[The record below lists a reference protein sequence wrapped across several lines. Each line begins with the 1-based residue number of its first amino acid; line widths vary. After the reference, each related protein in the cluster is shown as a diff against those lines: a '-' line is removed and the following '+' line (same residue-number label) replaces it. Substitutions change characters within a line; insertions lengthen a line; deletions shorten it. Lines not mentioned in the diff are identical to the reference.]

1 MQLRDKIVVLMTIEC
16 NYKQMILIIDKLY
29 KQFLQVECLR
39 SAGVME
45 GKNLVYSAPTS
56 AGKSLVAEILMI
68 KVEFVFN

>member
-1 MQLRDKIVVLMTIEC
+1 MQLRDKIVVLITFEC
-16 NYKQMILIIDKLY
+16 NYKQMILIIENY
-29 KQFLQVECLR
+29 INNFFQVGCLR